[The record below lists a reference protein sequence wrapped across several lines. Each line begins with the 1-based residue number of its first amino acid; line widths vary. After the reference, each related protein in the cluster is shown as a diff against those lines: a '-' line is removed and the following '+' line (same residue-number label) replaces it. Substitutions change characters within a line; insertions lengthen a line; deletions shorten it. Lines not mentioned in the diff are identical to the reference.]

1 MKVPFADLYAQYL
14 TIKQDIDQ
22 AIETTI
28 RNSSYIGG
36 QAVRDFEAAFAAWV
50 GIDHVIACGNGTDSI
65 EILLQAFG
73 VGEGD
78 EVIVPAI
85 SWISTSEAVSTVG
98 ATPVFV
104 DIEKEYFTMDPAG
117 VEKAITPR
125 TKAVIPV
132 HLYGQPADMPAI
144 MKIAEAHKLLVIE
157 DCAQAHGAKIAGR
170 TVGTFGHAA
179 SFSFYPGK
187 NLGAFGDA
195 GCMATNDPAIA
206 EKARMISQHGQKGK
220 HNHLME
226 GRNSRLDGLQAAIL
240 LAKLPYLDKWT
251 EARIAVSRKYDQLG
265 VAPGLALPPTRP
277 GARHV
282 FHLYVIRSEDRDQ
295 LQRVLTDAGIETA
308 IHYPTA
314 LPFLPCYGH
323 RGFKPADFPTAHGY
337 QGSILSLPIFPELQD
352 DAIAYV
358 CDYVT
363 AYVSPSEK
371 MSYHGE

>member
-14 TIKQDIDQ
+14 TIRKEIDQ

-36 QAVRDFEAAFAAWV
+36 QAVKDFEADFAAYL
-50 GIDHVIACGNGTDSI
+50 GIDHVIACANGTDSI
-65 EILLQAFG
+65 EILLQTFG

-85 SWISTSEAVSTVG
+85 SWISTSEAVSSVG

-104 DIEKEYFTMDPAG
+104 DIEKDYFTMHPALIG
-117 VEKAITPR
+117 KAITPR

-144 MKIAEAHKLLVIE
+144 MKIAGAHDLIVIE

-170 TVGTFGHAA
+170 AVGTYGHAS

-187 NLGAFGDA
+187 NLGAYGDA
-195 GCMATNDPAIA
+195 GCMATNETAIA
-206 EKARMISQHGQKGK
+206 GKARMISQHGQQGK

-240 LAKLPYLDKWT
+240 LAKLPHLDKWT
-251 EARIAVSRKYDQLG
+251 EARIAAAKKYNNLLRNAG
-265 VAPGLALPPTRP
+265 VILPPTRAN
-277 GARHV
+277 ARHV
-282 FHLYVIRSEDRDQ
+282 FHLYVIRTEDRDR
-295 LQRVLTDAGIETA
+295 LQQALTDAGIETA

-314 LPFLPCYGH
+314 LPFLPCYQH
-323 RGFKPADFPTAHGY
+323 RDLNPGDFPVAHCY
-337 QGSILSLPIFPELQD
+337 QKSILSLPLFPELAD
-352 DAIAYV
+352 DAIDHV
-358 CDYVT
+358 CATIKKYF
-363 AYVSPSEK
+363 
-371 MSYHGE
+371 HG